1 MLTIVYFILL
11 VLLVVFLL
19 VLFILFTAIGLT
31 FKLNVLNR
39 DKLSEFG
46 GIFTVKWLFLSHTF
60 LIGEPEKQKLCIE
73 KVSRLEEEE
82 PEVKDEKR
90 FETTE
95 RIESVERERVET
107 EDTIEVK
114 ERVEIE
120 RQVETREFEIKPE
133 AESKEKRGILDRIRS
148 KLRRK
153 KKTKPEDIAEEPPES
168 KPFMTNRE
176 KLHWAF
182 EAFKALRKPL
192 FRLVSDVL
200 KGIKIKRFESRM
212 TFGLSDPAD
221 TGMLCG
227 SIHAVTGLISGRCRH
242 CSFYINPVFMDPM
255 VDLRGKAEIRIRIYS
270 LVLPSLKFVANGK
283 TLSFTYLFVKEILHR
298 KWKSNS

>member
-1 MLTIVYFILL
+1 
-11 VLLVVFLL
+11 LVVFLL

-31 FKLNVLNR
+31 FKLKVLNQ
-39 DKLSEFG
+39 DKQSEFG

-60 LIGEPEKQKLCIE
+60 LIGEPEEQKLCLE
-73 KVSRLEEEE
+73 KVSRLGEENIEI
-82 PEVKDEKR
+82 KDEKR
-90 FETTE
+90 FETAG
-95 RIESVERERVET
+95 RIEPVERERDET
-107 EDTIEVK
+107 EYTVEVK

-120 RQVETREFEIKPE
+120 RQVETREDFEIKPE
-133 AESKEKRGILDRIRS
+133 AESKEKRGILGRIKN

-153 KKTKPEDIAEEPPES
+153 KKAKPEDVAEEPPES

-176 KLHWAF
+176 KLYWAF
-182 EAFKALRKPL
+182 EAFKALRKTL

-200 KGIKIKRFESRM
+200 KGIKIKRLESRM

-242 CSFYINPVFMDPM
+242 CSFYINPVFIDPM

-270 LVLPSLKFVANGK
+270 LVLPSLKFMANGK